1 MPDNSFSTYFSA
13 SRFFSAAI
21 IQKLKQE
28 IADDRQCEHH
38 IEKDLIQPGFHD
50 DAVNKHCD
58 RRDNKSGKIKYV
70 QNLPERFV
78 PAEIFSV
85 AKERHYGLRRVI
97 HLTDVPPLFAK
108 SLSCFFRAVSKICS
122 FPDDV
127 IRGSP
132 PSVHYAG
139 CQVPGSRTFPG
150 LRQPSCAEPRCVH

>member
-1 MPDNSFSTYFSA
+1 
-13 SRFFSAAI
+13 AI

-38 IEKDLIQPGFHD
+38 IEEDLIQPGFHD
-50 DAVNKHCD
+50 DAVNKHRD
-58 RRDNKSGKIKYV
+58 RRGNKSGKIKYV

-85 AKERHYGLRRVI
+85 AEERHYGLRRVI
-97 HLTDVPPLFAK
+97 HLTDVPPLFTN

-127 IRGSP
+127 IP
-132 PSVHYAG
+132 WDLLHLQFITPDAKYPAVVH
-139 CQVPGSRTFPG
+139 F
-150 LRQPSCAEPRCVH
+150 LD